1 MNQNNKIRWFEILAV
16 VFTGIYKFL
25 FVNVLELQFLFIALS
40 ILFWGIYIIYRKKRN
55 TNILK
60 YWGFTRV
67 HFFKAFKMAGIF
79 AGILIGIFT
88 VNAIFNQYPLFNKHL
103 LYVLLLYPIW
113 GLIQQFMM
121 MSLILGNLKDLTS
134 SKKIPE
140 MVYVLITSV
149 LFSAVH
155 FPSVI
160 LMIITF
166 ILALYYSQIFL
177 RYRNLYAL
185 GFFHG
190 WIGSFFYY
198 YVLNFDSWENVI
210 LPLLNSF

>member
-16 VFTGIYKFL
+16 IFTGIFKFL
-25 FVNVLELQFLFIALS
+25 FVNVLSLQLLFITLS
-40 ILFWGIYIIYRKKRN
+40 ILFWGFYIIYRKKKN
-55 TNILK
+55 KNILK
-60 YWGFTRV
+60 YWGFTRTN
-67 HFFKAFKMAGIF
+67 FFKAFKMAGVF
-79 AGILIGIFT
+79 AFILIGIFT
-88 VNAIFNQYPLFNKHL
+88 ANAIFNQYQLFDKHL
-103 LYVLLLYPIW
+103 LYVLLLYPVW

-121 MSLILGNLKDLTS
+121 MSLILGNLKDVS
-134 SKKIPE
+134 CRKIPE
-140 MVYVLITSV
+140 FVYVIIASI

-185 GFFHG
+185 GLFHG

-198 YVLNFDSWENVI
+198 YVLNFDSWEKVI
-210 LPLLNSF
+210 LPLLNLQ

>member
-16 VFTGIYKFL
+16 VFTGIFKFL
-25 FVNVLELQFLFIALS
+25 FVNVLELQFLFITLS

-79 AGILIGIFT
+79 AGILIGFFT
-88 VNAIFNQYPLFNKHL
+88 ANAIFNQYPLFNIHL

-121 MSLILGNLKDLTS
+121 MSLILGNLKDISS
-134 SKKIPE
+134 SKRKPE

-185 GFFHG
+185 GIFHG

-198 YVLNFDSWENVI
+198 YVLNYDSWEKIV

>member
-1 MNQNNKIRWFEILAV
+1 MNQKNRTRWFEILAV
-16 VFTGIYKFL
+16 VFTGIFKFL
-25 FVNVLELQFLFIALS
+25 FVNVLELQFLFITLS
-40 ILFWGIYIIYRKKRN
+40 ILFWGFYIIYRKKKN
-55 TNILK
+55 KNILK
-60 YWGFTRV
+60 YWGFTQTN
-67 HFFKAFKMAGIF
+67 FFKAFKMAGLF
-79 AGILIGIFT
+79 AFILIGIFT
-88 VNAIFNQYPLFNKHL
+88 ANAVFNHYQLFNIHL
-103 LYVLLLYPIW
+103 LYVLLLYPVW

-121 MSLILGNLKDLTS
+121 MSLILGNLNDMS
-134 SKKIPE
+134 SKKVPQI
-140 MVYVLITSV
+140 VYIFITSI

-155 FPSVI
+155 FPSII

-198 YVLNFDSWENVI
+198 YVLNLDSWEEII
-210 LPLLNSF
+210 LPLLNF

>member
-1 MNQNNKIRWFEILAV
+1 VNKNNKIRWFEILAV
-16 VFTGIYKFL
+16 VFTGCFKFL
-25 FVNVLELQFLFIALS
+25 LVNILDIQILFITVS
-40 ILFWGIYIIYRKKRN
+40 ILFWGTYIIYRKKKDK
-55 TNILK
+55 NILK
-60 YWGFTRV
+60 YWGFTKTN
-67 HFFKAFKMAGIF
+67 FLSAFKMAGIF

-88 VNAIFNQYPLFNKHL
+88 ANAIFNDYQLFSMHL

-121 MSLILGNLKDLTS
+121 MSLILGNLKDMS

-140 MVYVLITSV
+140 IIYILIASI

-155 FPSVI
+155 FPSII

-198 YVLNFDSWENVI
+198 YVLNFDSWEKII
-210 LPLLNSF
+210 LPLLNFH

>member
-1 MNQNNKIRWFEILAV
+1 MHQNNKIRWFEILAV
-16 VFTGIYKFL
+16 VFTGVFKFL
-25 FVNVLELQFLFIALS
+25 FVNVFELQFLFITLS
-40 ILFWGIYIIYRKKRN
+40 ILFWGFYILYRKKKN
-55 TNILK
+55 KNILK
-60 YWGFTRV
+60 YWGFTQTN
-67 HFFKAFKMAGIF
+67 FFKAFKMAGLF

-88 VNAIFNQYPLFNKHL
+88 ANAVFNHYPLFNVHL
-103 LYVLLLYPIW
+103 LYVLLLYPVW

-121 MSLILGNLKDLTS
+121 MSLVLGNLNDMS
-134 SKKIPE
+134 SKKMPQI
-140 MVYVLITSV
+140 VYIFITSI

-155 FPSVI
+155 FPSII

-185 GFFHG
+185 GFFYG

-198 YVLNFDSWENVI
+198 YVLNFDSWEKII
-210 LPLLNSF
+210 LPLLNFQ